1 MQKIYSLLI
10 AAIFLLSVVAPAAAS
25 SAVLQ
30 PNQVSTYGP
39 LINKLVYEQMSD
51 SSAFLA
57 LESGKVQAMEWPLTI
72 SEYKSAEGISSLY
85 TNSTPSYTFEGI
97 AFNFL
102 QPPMNNVHF
111 RRAMAYL
118 TDYSAFQSDLG
129 AEVLA
134 GPQLYNPTLY
144 SKPFSAVNW
153 YDPSLPYPYKYN
165 LTAAMDELLKV
176 PGITYNKAAGQ
187 WYYNGSPF
195 SPTLY
200 YRSDDPIRTEAAQ
213 DFAKAAAQINLT
225 IDLVG
230 VTDETASGEIYSP
243 ADSAV
248 ISPGVMGANLSTV
261 KPPVFNYTYAKT
273 NDKWDMYTFGWIV
286 SANPNWPDFFFTS
299 EYAGVV
305 NFGNYYNPE
314 MDYWGNVLYYGAT
327 NVSIAQEAAWNVQKI
342 FYQDLP
348 YIMWF
353 YEPELYSVSTN
364 GWSGYALIPT
374 TGPSTSTGLYYTSL
388 NVHPSGQA
396 YGGTFTEALH
406 GVPTSLDPLYQTN
419 WVWQIDVWQ
428 EVYDSPL
435 GTPPTGVTSLAIIP
449 WMATYSIQNE
459 TTVALG
465 KGNGWWNPFN
475 ASEIVKGQ
483 VITLNFFHNLTWQ
496 DGVPITAKDYNFS
509 LYYWDYQG
517 LSGAS
522 TPNSYA
528 STPPYGLLA
537 TYIPPNNPYEIKLY
551 VNSTNLWNIYTLDT
565 ALIPEHIFKYF
576 NPSAVASST
585 GAMDTTVPANQI
597 SGLSGYLASGV
608 TKLPQFILW
617 LPNLEVGSGPFTFV
631 SWNKV
636 SNVITLVRNIHY
648 YRTAWWAFQQGAIAG
663 KPFTY
668 TTNINETIY
677 NPTSSTFEGVAPGS
691 TGTIPIT
698 NATGYV
704 EVLSNSSQV
713 LAKAPLQ
720 GGSNGVYTATINTS
734 SLAPGLYEV
743 FTNATYTSFGLQRY
757 WYTFTAINV
766 KTSVAK
772 ITAPT
777 LSSSSVTKGQ
787 PVTISTQALSYTGAP
802 LAGQTIV
809 FLVNGTQIGTNVTN
823 SNGIAMYKYT
833 PSATGVLSVSA
844 YAASN
849 SSVSSP
855 SAKLTVSSPT
865 NYALYAIVA
874 VVIIVIVVVA
884 VVLLTRK
891 PSNKGG
897 SQPQPAQQQPTQQ

>member
-10 AAIFLLSVVAPAAAS
+10 AAIFLLSAVVPAAAS

-30 PNQVSTYGP
+30 PSQVSTYGP
-39 LINKLVYEQMSD
+39 LVNEVIYQQMSD

-57 LESGKVQAMEWPLTI
+57 LESGKIQAMEWPLTL
-72 SEYKSAEGISSLY
+72 SNYKSALTNTKLY

-102 QPPMNNVHF
+102 QPPMNNIHF

-118 TDYSAFQSDLG
+118 TNYTRLQSDLG
-129 AEVLA
+129 AAVIA

-144 SKPFSAVNW
+144 SQPFSAVNW
-153 YDPSLPYPYKYN
+153 YDPTLQYPYKLN
-165 LTAAMDELLKV
+165 TTAAIDELLKV
-176 PGITYNKAAGQ
+176 PGMSYNKAKGQ
-187 WYYNGSPF
+187 WYYNGSAF
-195 SPTLY
+195 TPTLY
-200 YRSDDPIRTEAAQ
+200 YRTDDPIRTTAAQ
-213 DFAKAAAQINLT
+213 DFAKTASEINLT

-230 VTDETASGEIYSP
+230 VTDLTASGEIYSP
-243 ADSAV
+243 ASAAV
-248 ISPGVMGANLSTV
+248 ISPGVMGSNLSTI

-299 EYAGVV
+299 EYAGIV
-305 NFGNYYNPE
+305 NFGNYYDPE
-314 MDYWGNVLYYGAT
+314 MDYWGNVLYYGAA
-327 NVSIAQEAAWNVQKI
+327 NISIAQEAAWNIQKI

-348 YIMWF
+348 YIIWF
-353 YEPELYSVSTN
+353 YEPQLYSVYTN

-374 TGPSTSTGLYYTSL
+374 TGPSTSTGLYYTLL
-388 NVHPSGQA
+388 NVHPTGQP

-435 GTPPTGVTSLAIIP
+435 GTPPTGVTSLSIIP
-449 WMATYSIQNE
+449 WMATYSIQND
-459 TTVALG
+459 TTVSLG
-465 KGNGWWNPFN
+465 NGKGWWNPFN
-475 ASEIVKGQ
+475 ASKIVKGQ

-496 DGVPITAKDYNFS
+496 DGVPITAYDYNFS
-509 LYYWDYQG
+509 LYYWNYQG
-517 LSGAS
+517 LTGAA

-537 TYIPPNNPYEIKLY
+537 TYIPPNNPYEIQLY

-576 NPSAVASST
+576 NPAAVASST
-585 GAMDTTVPANQI
+585 GAMDTTVPASQI
-597 SGLSGYLASGV
+597 SGLSGYLASNT
-608 TKLPQFILW
+608 TKLPEFIYW

-648 YRTAWWAFQQGAIAG
+648 YRTAWWAFQSSTIAG
-663 KPFTY
+663 NPFVY
-668 TTNINETIY
+668 TTDINETIY
-677 NPTSSTFEGVAPGS
+677 NPTSSTFEGVPAGG

-704 EVLSNSSQV
+704 EVLSSSGAV

-720 GGSNGVYTATINTS
+720 GGANGVYTATIDTS
-734 SLAPGLYEV
+734 SLAPGLYEL

-757 WYTFTAINV
+757 WYTFTGLNV
-766 KTSVAK
+766 RSAVAK
-772 ITAPT
+772 VSAPT

-787 PVTISTQALSYTGAP
+787 PVTISAEAISYTGAP

-809 FLVNGTQIGTNVTN
+809 FVVNGTQIGENATNA
-823 SNGIAMYKYT
+823 NGIATIKYT
-833 PSATGVLSVSA
+833 PSSSGKFSVSV
-844 YAASN
+844 YALSN
-849 SSVSSP
+849 SSVVSSP
-855 SAKLTVSSPT
+855 AQLTVTSPT
-865 NYALYAIVA
+865 NYTLYAAIVIII
-874 VVIIVIVVVA
+874 VIIVVA
-884 VVLLTRK
+884 VILLLRRK
-891 PSNKGG
+891 PSAKG
-897 SQPQPAQQQPTQQ
+897 SSEAQPAQK